1 MIELL
6 DGLKLQLSDSDV
18 GQRELELSIEMI
30 Q

>member
-18 GQRELELSIEMI
+18 SQRELELSIEMI